1 MTTTVL
7 ASGTT
12 PDDIQSLFWIVLVIC
27 VAPVLAWV
35 TRSYV
40 PAVVLLLAGGMLI
53 GPSGLGLAVE
63 SGGVEMLGEIGLGLL
78 FLLAGLELKPSALA
92 GRRGAGAVGAWL
104 TSVVLATGIGWVVTG
119 RPETAIALGLLLTS
133 TAIGTLLP
141 ILKGAGHDSTPVGQA
156 VLSHGAVGE
165 LGPVLAMA
173 LLLGT
178 RDIGSSAVA
187 VALFGIAALFL
198 FAIPRRLLFVPA
210 MGRALEQGNTS
221 TGQLVVRMV
230 FLLLAAMMAVATVFD
245 LDVVL
250 GAFAAG
256 MVLRSL
262 METYTRR
269 QGAPTGEADVGGF
282 APGNRDLVRDLLGR
296 LDTVGYSLFIPVFFV
311 VSGMGISA
319 GAVTAAPWLL
329 LAAVASMLVIR
340 GGVVWLT
347 ETWVHVG
354 PGLTTARERARVGLY
369 AATGLPIIVAVTDV
383 AVGAD
388 LLRPDVAN
396 VLVAAG
402 AVTVLVFPLVAE
414 LLHSPGGAAEAP
426 GDAADSPD
434 GAAEGAADAGQDTAG
449 QDTAGQDTATHR

>member
-12 PDDIQSLFWIVLVIC
+12 PADIQSLFWIVLVIC
-27 VAPVLAWV
+27 VAPVLSWV

-78 FLLAGLELKPSALA
+78 FLLAGLELKPSALS

-104 TSVVLATGIGWVVTG
+104 TSVVLATGIGWAVTG

-198 FAIPRRLLFVPA
+198 FAVPRRLLFVPA
-210 MGRALEQGNTS
+210 MGRALAQGNTS

-245 LDVVL
+245 LGVVL

-262 METYTRR
+262 METYTRH
-269 QGAPTGEADVGGF
+269 QGDPTGDAAGGG
-282 APGNRDLVRDLLGR
+282 ATGDRDLVDDLLGR
-296 LDTVGYSLFIPVFFV
+296 LDTIGYSLFIPVFFV

-329 LAAVASMLVIR
+329 LAAVATMLVIR
-340 GGVVWLT
+340 GGIVWLA
-347 ETWVHVG
+347 ETWIHVS
-354 PGLTTARERARVGLY
+354 PGLTTARERARAGLY

-402 AVTVLVFPLVAE
+402 ALTVLVFPLVAE
-414 LLHSPGGAAEAP
+414 LLHSP
-426 GDAADSPD
+426 DD
-434 GAAEGAADAGQDTAG
+434 AAEGPGSAGHDTVA
-449 QDTAGQDTATHR
+449 H